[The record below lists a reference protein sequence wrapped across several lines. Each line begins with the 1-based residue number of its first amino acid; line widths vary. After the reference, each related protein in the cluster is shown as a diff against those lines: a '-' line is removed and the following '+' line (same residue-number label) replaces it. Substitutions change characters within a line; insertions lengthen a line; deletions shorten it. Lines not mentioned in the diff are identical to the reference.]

1 MFRLVRRWLVVSALA
16 AGLIGGESIIFGPPT
31 QTALAQPTQPGQPQ
45 QATPPPGLPAACRN
59 VNPAQT
65 ADPGAVAAAQA
76 AIGGYFLETAS
87 TWSMEGYSTAEGMRT
102 TEGSL
107 QSDWYDQTLALACGK
122 LQGGF
127 KGMNWISDSGWAHA
141 R

>member
-1 MFRLVRRWLVVSALA
+1 MFRLMRRWLVVPALA
-16 AGLIGGESIIFGPPT
+16 AGLLGGESMIFGPPPR
-31 QTALAQPTQPGQPQ
+31 TALAQPTQPGQPQ

-76 AIGGYFLETAS
+76 AISGFYLETAS
-87 TWSMEGYSTAEGMRT
+87 TWSMEGYSSADGMRT
-102 TEGSL
+102 TEGNN
-107 QSDWYDQTLALACGK
+107 QSDWLDQTLALACGR
-122 LQGGF
+122 LQGGY
-127 KGMNWISDSGWAHA
+127 KGMNWTPGTGWGH